1 MLNTLYIENY
11 ILIERLQI
19 HFDSGFSVI
28 TGETGAGKSIIVG
41 ALGLIL
47 GQRTD
52 PKSIREGALKCVIEG
67 TFSIATY
74 HLQAFF
80 EANDIDYDD
89 HAILRREIYAT
100 GKSRAFINDTP
111 VNLQQLKE
119 IGEKLIDI
127 HSQHQNLLLQHNAFQ
142 LNIVDSVAQH
152 EALLNAYQTA
162 FSAYRQ
168 TKKQWADLRE
178 QMEKEQTE
186 RDYILYQWTQLNE
199 AELTDH
205 EQEQLEQEQEILQ
218 HAAEIKH
225 DLEHAIQLLDGTEP
239 SVNQSAQEVLSSL
252 RNAARLFPPVKELND
267 RFESIIIDLKD
278 IAAELNKKQQSI
290 EIDPIRLQ
298 QIEQRLELLYRLEQK
313 HHVTSV
319 NELIRLRES
328 FAQKMN
334 QMDAYGDD
342 LEKLQQEQDRLL
354 REVERLGNQLSD
366 ERQKVFQPIIQHVE
380 KQLKQLGMKHV
391 VFQIDHQ
398 RLPEWGAMG
407 NDEIAFL
414 FSSNAQ
420 IKPQPVAQI
429 ASGGEIS
436 RVMLSLKSIIAH
448 TKSLPSIIFDEID
461 MGISGEVANAMSLIM
476 KQMGDAM
483 QVISI
488 THLPQIA
495 ARGKHHFKVSKV
507 HHDDISETTI
517 VQLNNEERINEIA
530 GMLSGASITHAAI
543 ENAKQLLTD
552 GSF

>member
-1 MLNTLYIENY
+1 MLNSLYIENY

-28 TGETGAGKSIIVG
+28 TGETGAGKSIILG

-52 PKSIREGALKCVIEG
+52 PKSIREGASKCVVEG
-67 TFSIATY
+67 TFSIADY
-74 HLQAFF
+74 HLQPFF

-111 VNLQQLKE
+111 VNLQQIKE
-119 IGEKLIDI
+119 LGEKLIDI
-127 HSQHQNLLLQHNAFQ
+127 HSQHQNLLLQNNAFQ
-142 LNIVDSVAQH
+142 LNIVDSVAQNN
-152 EALLNAYQTA
+152 ELINAYQRIY
-162 FSAYRQ
+162 SDYQQ
-168 TKKQWADLRE
+168 TKKQLAALQERA
-178 QMEKEQTE
+178 EKEQTE
-186 RDYILYQWTQLNE
+186 RDYIQYQWNQLNE
-199 AELTDH
+199 AQLMED
-205 EQEQLEQEQEILQ
+205 EQEKLEQEQEILQ

-225 DLEHAIQLLDGTEP
+225 DLEHAFSLLDGNEP
-239 SVNQSAQEVLSSL
+239 SIYQSAQEALASL
-252 RNAARLFPPVKELND
+252 RNATQLFPPVKELHE
-267 RFESIIIDLKD
+267 RFESMIIDLKD
-278 IAAELNKKQQSI
+278 MIAELNKKQQSVDM
-290 EIDPIRLQ
+290 DPVRLE
-298 QIEQRLELLYRLEQK
+298 QIEQRLDLLYRLEQK

-319 NELIRLRES
+319 NELIQLRENFS
-328 FAQKMN
+328 QKLN
-334 QMDAYGDD
+334 QMDAYGAD
-342 LEKLQQEQDRLL
+342 LEKLEHDRDRLL
-354 REVERLGNQLSD
+354 HEVEQLGNELSNT
-366 ERQKVFQPIIQHVE
+366 RKQVFETIIQHVE
-380 KQLKQLGMKHV
+380 AQLKQLGMKHV

-398 RLPEWGAMG
+398 RLPEWSAMG
-407 NDEIAFL
+407 NDEISFL

-436 RVMLSLKSIIAH
+436 RVMLSLKSIMAH

-476 KQMGDAM
+476 KQLGEVM

-495 ARGKHHFKVSKV
+495 ARGKHHYKVSKI
-507 HHDDISETTI
+507 HHDHISETTI

-530 GMLSGASITHAAI
+530 GMLSGASITTAAV
-543 ENAKQLLTD
+543 ENARQLLAD